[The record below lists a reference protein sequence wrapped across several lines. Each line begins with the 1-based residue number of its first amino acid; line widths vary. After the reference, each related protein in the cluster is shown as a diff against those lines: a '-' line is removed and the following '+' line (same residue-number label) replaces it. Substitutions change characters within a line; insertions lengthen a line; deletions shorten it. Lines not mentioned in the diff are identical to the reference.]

1 MPSMNFLDLIIL
13 VPLIWCGIKGAKNG
27 LVMEVLS
34 LLALVAGVFVSLRFS
49 HLVGQWFSIK
59 GEYARIICFV
69 IMFAGV
75 AIGLYFLGRVLSHW
89 ANRSSLG
96 LFNRIGGLIISF
108 GKVFVILSV
117 MIYFWNK
124 IDPQEQILTKE
135 KRDGSLSFR
144 FLERTTYQFWPIM
157 QETIQTGIE
166 SAKDMSSGAVAGSA
180 PWNRALDRVPLISGS
195 KAVL

>member
-1 MPSMNFLDLIIL
+1 MTMPSMNFLDLIIL

-49 HLVGQWFSIK
+49 HLVGQWFSIQGK
-59 GEYARIICFV
+59 YANIICFV

-117 MIYFWNK
+117 MIHFWNK
-124 IDPQEQILTKE
+124 IDPEEQILTKE
-135 KRDGSLSFR
+135 KRDASLSFR

-157 QETIQTGIE
+157 QETLQTGIDSVKE
-166 SAKDMSSGAVAGSA
+166 MNSGV
-180 PWNRALDRVPLISGS
+180 
-195 KAVL
+195 

>member
-1 MPSMNFLDLIIL
+1 MNFLDLIIL

-96 LFNRIGGLIISF
+96 LFNRIG
-108 GKVFVILSV
+108 
-117 MIYFWNK
+117 
-124 IDPQEQILTKE
+124 QEQILTKE